1 MRTTIKVIAASLGLL
16 ALQGAAAAEGQDQ
29 NRALYHSIAVQGD
42 QALLDIRASVVGSI
56 APSMN
61 QQMAASLAQL
71 AVADEPNHAQQVD
84 ADGDLTAMALGH

>member
-1 MRTTIKVIAASLGLL
+1 MRTTIKVIVASLGLL

-71 AVADEPNHAQQVD
+71 AVADEPNHVQQLD
-84 ADGDLTAMALGH
+84 ADSDLTAMALGH